1 MPVLSAS
8 EQRAGVLAVV
18 SAYSF
23 WGVTPIYY
31 KWVEFAGPLEV
42 SAHRIVWALLILA
55 GLVALRRQWHGVR
68 RLTAA
73 EFGWLAVSGGLLFIN
88 WLTFVWALQNG
99 RIVETSLGYYINPL
113 ITVALGVV
121 FLGERLRWPQ
131 TAALALAGAGVVNE
145 VVAFGALP
153 WAGLTLAITFG
164 FYGLVR
170 KRIRIDSAVGLG
182 VETGLAVP
190 LALAYLAWQAA
201 RSEGS
206 LIAASGGE
214 VALLALGGLVTV
226 IPLVLFAAAANRL
239 NLVVIG
245 FFQFLAP
252 TLTLLVAAFYYRQP
266 IVDGQWLTFGCIW
279 AALVT
284 LSAESLHQGWRLRR
298 HLAR

>member
-1 MPVLSAS
+1 MIAS

-190 LALAYLAWQAA
+190 LALALFGLASRPFRRLVGCCIRWRG
-201 RSEGS
+201 RSACTRRPGDRDS
-206 LIAASGGE
+206 LGAVCRGGQPPE
-214 VALLALGGLVTV
+214 LGGHRLLSV
-226 IPLVLFAAAANRL
+226 PSADAHPAGSRVLLPATHCGWPMADVWMHLGRA
-239 NLVVIG
+239 G
-245 FFQFLAP
+245 H
-252 TLTLLVAAFYYRQP
+252 
-266 IVDGQWLTFGCIW
+266 
-279 AALVT
+279 AL
-284 LSAESLHQGWRLRR
+284 R
-298 HLAR
+298 

>member
-23 WGVTPIYY
+23 WGVAPIYF

-55 GLVALRRQWHGVR
+55 GLVALRRQWGGVR
-68 RLTAA
+68 GLTAA

-99 RIVETSLGYYINPL
+99 RIIETSLGYYINPL

-206 LIAASGGE
+206 LVAASGGE

-266 IVDGQWLTFGCIW
+266 IADGQWLTFGCIW
-279 AALVT
+279 AALGI